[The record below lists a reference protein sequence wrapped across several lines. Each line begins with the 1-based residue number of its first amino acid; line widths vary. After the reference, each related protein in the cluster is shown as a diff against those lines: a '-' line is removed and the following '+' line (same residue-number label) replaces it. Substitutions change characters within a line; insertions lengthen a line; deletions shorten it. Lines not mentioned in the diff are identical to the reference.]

1 MNLFNLAFFGGIL
14 ILGGC
19 AGQHEG
25 ATTASAST
33 EETYVP
39 LGSAIARKG
48 KPAPDQTNDLQQLQ
62 NARLNSGT
70 ANTGK

>member
-1 MNLFNLAFFGGIL
+1 MKLLNLVFFGGML

-19 AGQHEG
+19 VSQHEG
-25 ATTASAST
+25 ATTASADT
-33 EETYVP
+33 EEIYVP
-39 LGSAIARKG
+39 LGSAIAKKG
-48 KPAPDQTNDLQQLQ
+48 KPAQDQANDLQQLQ